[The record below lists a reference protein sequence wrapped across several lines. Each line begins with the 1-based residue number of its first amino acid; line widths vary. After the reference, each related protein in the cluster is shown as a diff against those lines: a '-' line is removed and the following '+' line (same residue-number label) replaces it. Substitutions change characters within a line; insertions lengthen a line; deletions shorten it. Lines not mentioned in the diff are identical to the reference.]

1 MKKRTMILWLLLFAI
16 IAYGAVRSGFFMNMG
31 FAGRDN
37 GMPMMDMPPH
47 HGHGV
52 FEHHRFPHRG
62 GMMPPHGWM
71 MFRFIPLLVHLAM
84 IMIGWVIWKTANRSH
99 VWKWAGLAFMVIGFV
114 ALLPKILLIPL
125 GLFAVY
131 AIYKQTKR
139 RELPSLTTPIMQQR
153 DFLDEWEKKIQKEE
167 E

>member
-1 MKKRTMILWLLLFAI
+1 
-16 IAYGAVRSGFFMNMG
+16 
-31 FAGRDN
+31 
-37 GMPMMDMPPH
+37 
-47 HGHGV
+47 
-52 FEHHRFPHRG
+52 
-62 GMMPPHGWM
+62 
-71 MFRFIPLLVHLAM
+71 
-84 IMIGWVIWKTANRSH
+84 
-99 VWKWAGLAFMVIGFV
+99 MVIGFV

-125 GLFAVY
+125 VLFAVY